1 MFHNLR
7 DALRMIRKN
16 PGFAAVAIG
25 TLALGIGAN
34 TAIFSVVNATLLAP
48 LPVKDPTRIV
58 AVTASSAAR
67 GLTNYAVS
75 LASYE
80 NLRDGSKLLTDAAA
94 FAGDSLTLTG
104 GETPEQVPA
113 ARVSPNLFEML
124 GARPVLGRG
133 FATAEGAAG
142 AQGVAVIS
150 YELWQRRFSG
160 DRGILGRVIT
170 LDQEPH
176 TVVGVM
182 PAEYP
187 FPFPGVDVW
196 VTRLVKF
203 GGLQPEQMQQ
213 GAGFLRM
220 LARMAPGVSLQQAQE
235 EAQALHAQYKRERPR
250 APDGSADSRYD
261 VAPLQEFITT
271 GIRPTLRILTAAVG
285 FVLLIACANVAGL
298 LMARATT
305 RAKEIAL
312 RAALGASRWQLIGK
326 LLTESVV
333 LSTAGAALGMTMAK
347 WGVEWLVKAD
357 AGSNLPGYQP
367 IGIDWLV
374 LAFTAVVSVASGAI
388 FGLIPA
394 LQVSR
399 PDLNRILR
407 DSGWGSMGGARGTL
421 LRNTLVVGQIGLS
434 VVLLIGAGLLLES
447 FRQVRSVK
455 LGFDPGHTLTARL
468 VLPTGKYANGPQ
480 RAAVM
485 RELTRRLEAEPGVT
499 SAGVSESIPMGPTVF
514 SAVLAE
520 GQPFSALGQ
529 RPLAQWTG
537 TSPGLFKTW
546 GVPLVSGR
554 DFTWADDEKAQRV
567 VIINQAM
574 AKRFWPGENAIGK
587 HITFTRLQLPHE
599 VIGVVG
605 DTRAGNFETEPRMMM
620 YSSYAQW
627 TWQRVYLTIRTP
639 LNPQS
644 LSQRLV
650 AQVASVDNNLALTGI
665 RTMDE
670 QVERALAQRKETM
683 YLIAGFA
690 GLALLLAIIGLY
702 GVISYSVAQ
711 RTAEI
716 GIRQAIGAQ
725 RSDIL
730 RMVVGQGVRLSVA
743 GIVAGALGAALLTRM
758 IARLLFQVSA
768 TDPLTF
774 LSIAAIFLVVGL
786 GASLLPAWRATRID
800 PLEALRTR

>member
-499 SAGVSESIPMGPTVF
+499 SAGVSETIPMGPTVF

-800 PLEALRTR
+800 PLEALRAR